1 MAKRYHMTWKSETSR
16 WRKMHRGKWYS
27 VSCKQL
33 GVPETKEGSWRAAND
48 WWEQQQELAD
58 IPPEDDR
65 IARATRI
72 SQLVRDFSRLDEDAR
87 REAVEALLGAGS

>member
-1 MAKRYHMTWKSETSR
+1 MAKRYSMTWKPETGR

-33 GVPETKEGSWRAAND
+33 GVPETKEASWRAANA
-48 WWEQQQELAD
+48 WWETQQALAD

-65 IARATRI
+65 LDTRHPH
-72 SQLVRDFSRLDEDAR
+72 QPP
-87 REAVEALLGAGS
+87 GAGFRQAGRRRPPRSG